1 MSVIALAGQAA
12 TQPPQLV
19 HRFASTRGNGGPPMR
34 GVKPIACSGQA
45 SAQDWQCTPC
55 LVRHAGPII
64 ARAGFGDP
72 APVRKKR
79 RVARIPSGLSLW
91 RTGRSVGLLVH
102 PDRESPAAHH
112 TDRSHRPHNDCQHE
126 EDQQLQATAA
136 PVIFDAHRLT
146 KVRLHHRSRLASL
159 RCPMRYVMYK

>member
-55 LVRHAGPII
+55 FVRHPEPIT
-64 ARAGFGDP
+64 D
-72 APVRKKR
+72 
-79 RVARIPSGLSLW
+79 
-91 RTGRSVGLLVH
+91 H
-102 PDRESPAAHH
+102 ESPAAHH
-112 TDRSHRPHNDCQHE
+112 TDRNHRPHNDCQHE

-159 RCPMRYVMYK
+159 RCPMRYVLYK